1 MRLLLIV
8 ETGTL
13 AGRRFVLERD
23 QLELGRDES
32 CAVRF
37 GARDQQVSRHH
48 ASLARTPDG
57 FRLLDHSAN
66 GTLVNDELVTDVLLR
81 PGDVVQL
88 GGDGPRL
95 RLEGIEPGP
104 AAGDVPA
111 AVGGASPSRVDRVEA
126 SLYYDP
132 ATDKGRQSSLSVL
145 LVLGMA
151 LAGASLG
158 LLTALLTF
166 YQLGVG
172 AALVGVVAAF
182 LPAPVYLA
190 VWLWLDRYDPEPGWI
205 LAGAFVWGAGAAT
218 FVAGIINSFVHAA
231 AMAVTGSPGAAA
243 FLQGSV
249 SAPFAEELLKGLAVL
264 AIFLLI
270 RREFDGVV
278 DGIVYSGVV
287 ALGFATVEN
296 VLYYG
301 RAMASRGPGLLLV
314 VFILRGV
321 LGPFSHALFTSMTGI
336 GCGIAR
342 QTHRPTLRVIMPIV
356 GYLGAVTLHG
366 LWNTLAAVS
375 GNLGGLLV
383 IYLIVWA
390 PLFLCFFAV
399 VIWLGHRE
407 SRLMQR
413 MLQLEIARGLLRSEH
428 VAIVGSFPRRIAWLA
443 GDWHKLGPRRQFLR
457 ATTRLALCYWHAG
470 RAAAAGG
477 QTLSATA
484 VPVFQREIQRL
495 LPQI

>member
-1 MRLLLIV
+1 MRLLLTV

-13 AGRRFVLERD
+13 AGRRFVLEQD
-23 QLELGRDES
+23 SVELGRDES
-32 CAVRF
+32 CVIRF
-37 GARDQQVSRHH
+37 GARDQQVSRRH
-48 ASLARTPDG
+48 ASLACTPDG
-57 FRLLDHSAN
+57 FRLADHSAN
-66 GTLVNDELVTDVLLR
+66 GTLVNGRRVTSALLR
-81 PGDVVQL
+81 PGDAVQL
-88 GGDGPRL
+88 GADGPRL
-95 RLEGIEPGP
+95 RVDGE
-104 AAGDVPA
+104 AASRTGDVLT
-111 AVGGASPSRVDRVEA
+111 AVGEAAAWRVDRMEA
-126 SLYYDP
+126 SLSYDP
-132 ATDKGRQSSLSVL
+132 ALDKGRQSSLGAL
-145 LVLGMA
+145 LVLGMV

-166 YQLGVG
+166 FQLGVG

-182 LPAPVYLA
+182 LPAPIYLA
-190 VWLWLDRYDPEPGWI
+190 VWLWLDRYDPEPAWI

-218 FVAGIINSFVHAA
+218 FVAGIINTFVRAA
-231 AMAVTGSPGAAA
+231 AIAVTGSHAAA
-243 FLQGSV
+243 EFLQGSI

-301 RAMASRGPGLLLV
+301 GAMASKGAGMLLV
-314 VFILRGV
+314 VFVLRGV

-342 QTHRPTLRVIMPIV
+342 QSHKPAVRVIMPIV

-390 PLFLCFFAV
+390 PLFLCFSAV
-399 VIWLGHRE
+399 VILLGHRE
-407 SRLMQR
+407 ARLIQR
-413 MLQLEIARGLLRSEH
+413 MLQLEVARGLLSSEQ
-428 VAIVGSFPRRIAWLA
+428 VAIVGSFPRRIAWLS
-443 GDWHKLGPRRQFLR
+443 GDWRKQGPRRQFLR
-457 ATTRLALCYWHAG
+457 ATTRLALCYWHAS

-477 QTLSATA
+477 QTLSESR
-484 VPVFQREIQRL
+484 VPVFQREIERL
-495 LPQI
+495 LPEI